1 MIGRV
6 EITTEPDIVLARQL
20 ARKAAIGLGFSLIDQ
35 TRITTAVSELAR
47 NTFLYAG
54 RGTME
59 CWEVAGEGKGKRK
72 GLQFIFHDQGPGI
85 ADVELAM
92 TVGFTSGSGLGL
104 GLSGARRLMDE
115 FSIDSRVG
123 QGTVVRI
130 TKWLTE

>member
-1 MIGRV
+1 MMGRV
-6 EITTEPDIVLARQL
+6 EIATEPDIVLCRQVARQ
-20 ARKAAIGLGFSLIDQ
+20 AAIRLGFSLIDQ

-59 CWEVAGEGKGKRK
+59 CREVSGEGKGREK
-72 GLQFIFHDQGPGI
+72 GLEFVFRDQGPGI

-92 TVGFTSGSGLGL
+92 TVGYTSGGGLGL

-115 FSIDSRVG
+115 FTIDSRIG
-123 QGTVVRI
+123 QGTVVQI
-130 TKWLTE
+130 IKWLA